1 MRIVQSGSR
10 LLPIL
15 RSALVGELLGWLYLR
30 PEESFSVTELAARFG
45 TSQSSVSR
53 EADRLVEG
61 GLIRAVRRGNM
72 RLLRADLDHPLAR
85 PLTELLALTYGPVA
99 VLGRLL
105 SEVGGIDE
113 AYVYGSWAA
122 RYHGE
127 QGPPPR
133 DLDVVVVGDADDD
146 DLFDAARTAEGR
158 LGREVNI
165 HRVAARAWREP
176 GDDPFLT
183 SVRARPLVPLDLGRD
198 QP

>member
-1 MRIVQSGSR
+1 MHIVQASSR

-30 PEESFSVTELAARFG
+30 PEESFSVTDLAVRFG

-72 RLLRADLDHPLAR
+72 RLLQADLDHPMAR

-99 VLGRLL
+99 VLSRLL
-105 SEVGGIDE
+105 SEIGGIDE

-146 DLFDAARTAEGR
+146 DLFDAARTAEGQ

-165 HRVAARAWREP
+165 HRVAARAWQEP
-176 GDDPFLT
+176 GEDPFLT

-198 QP
+198 DS

>member
-1 MRIVQSGSR
+1 MHIVQASSR

-15 RSALVGELLGWLYLR
+15 RSPLVGQLLGWLYLR
-30 PEESFSVTELAARFG
+30 PEESFSVTELAVRFG
-45 TSQSSVSR
+45 ISQSSVSR

-72 RLLRADLDHPLAR
+72 RLLQADLDHPLAR

-99 VLGRLL
+99 VLSGLL
-105 SEVGGIDE
+105 SEVGGIEE

-122 RYHGE
+122 RFHGE

-146 DLFDAARTAEGR
+146 DLFDVARTAEGQ

-176 GDDPFLT
+176 GADPFLT
-183 SVRARPLVPLDLGRD
+183 SVRARPLVSLDLGRD
-198 QP
+198 EP